1 MFCVW
6 MLRNCRKSIFRCFSQ
21 KAKRRI
27 NGDCYT
33 ETMNLEKFEKKANRL
48 KKRKSSVGD
57 RWRRHRRSALSE
69 TAIEEAEF
77 IDVSGDDGRHG

>member
-1 MFCVW
+1 MDAEKLQEKHVS
-6 MLRNCRKSIFRCFSQ
+6 MFSQ
-21 KAKRRI
+21 KRSGESI
-27 NGDCYT
+27 
-33 ETMNLEKFEKKANRL
+33 EIEKKADRL